1 MKVRSGPS
9 AALRIGYNSVDAVRQ
24 RMAGVSP
31 DLPNAALCPNG
42 CNVRRA
48 DICLLEDG
56 PELPSAKI
64 GDSAMRFAE
73 SGQLNSVWGCLRL
86 KERRAHW
93 FCGHVDCA
101 IARQLDN

>member
-1 MKVRSGPS
+1 LPLAERIESG
-9 AALRIGYNSVDAVRQ
+9 
-24 RMAGVSP
+24 AGNPIKEEFFNGISP